1 MFQGREPVVHNS
13 LGRTSTALRPAQD
26 GHVRLYSCGPTVY
39 ARPHLG
45 NLRPYVFSDTLRRAL
60 EWKGVRVTQVVN
72 ITDVGH
78 AVGDGDLGEDKVEVA
93 ARAAQASVW
102 DVTERYTEDFF
113 ANLRQMNVREHTH
126 SPRASAYVPQ
136 MIAFAEELER
146 QGFAYRIDSGLYFD
160 TARSQGYGRLALL
173 GGGDSD
179 VHRLESVPGKRQPAD
194 FALWRS
200 EVGEA
205 RRLVHWDSPWGP
217 GVPGW
222 HLECSVM
229 AIELLGD
236 HFDIHTGGVDHRQI
250 HHVNEIAQSEAYL
263 GDGLDWVDVWM
274 HNEFVTIGSAKIA
287 KSSGRVPV
295 LDDLIE
301 QGYHPLVYRLFLLTA
316 QYRAQIDLNDSGLKN
331 AAASYRKL
339 LGRANAVLGAYD
351 AATPQTY
358 DAAHAALAG
367 DDAGSAAALSHLDAV
382 DAAISDDLATPR
394 VLAVLNTVLRDDAID
409 ETQRAILV
417 GTIEVLLGLG
427 LGSVEVA
434 DLSGASEP
442 GVPAAEIERLIADRA
457 AARAAK
463 DWAGADRIR
472 DDLAARGITLTDGAD
487 GTTWA
492 PTPVEG

>member
-13 LGRTSTALRPAQD
+13 LGRTATPLRPAEAD
-26 GHVRLYSCGPTVY
+26 HVRLYSCGPTVY

-60 EWKGVRVTQVVN
+60 EWKGARVTQVVN

-78 AVGDGDLGEDKVEVA
+78 AVGDGDLGEDKVELA
-93 ARAAQASVW
+93 ARKAQESVW
-102 DVTERYTEDFF
+102 DVTERYTQDFF
-113 ANLRQMNVREHTH
+113 DNLRRMNIREHTH

-146 QGFAYRIDSGLYFD
+146 KGFAYQIDSGLYFD
-160 TARSQGYGRLALL
+160 TAKSQGYGRLALL

-179 VHRLESVPGKRQPAD
+179 VHRLEAVPGKRQPAD

-200 EVGEA
+200 EVGESK
-205 RRLVHWDSPWGP
+205 RLVHWASPWGP

-263 GDGLDWVDVWM
+263 SDGRDWVDVWM

-295 LDDLIE
+295 LDDLAE

-339 LGRANAVLGAYD
+339 LTRANAVLG
-351 AATPQTY
+351 TY
-358 DAAHAALAG
+358 DGAIPLTYDDARAALEGSDAALA
-367 DDAGSAAALSHLDAV
+367 HLDAI

-394 VLAVLNTVLRDDAID
+394 VLATLNTVLRDDTLD
-409 ETQRAILV
+409 ETERAVLV
-417 GTIEVLLGLG
+417 GTAELLLGLG
-427 LGSVEVA
+427 LGSVDVA
-434 DLSGASEP
+434 ELSTSSEP
-442 GVPAAEIERLIADRA
+442 TVPVDEIERLIAERA

-463 DWAGADRIR
+463 DWADADRIR
-472 DDLAARGITLTDGAD
+472 DDLADLGVTITDGPA

-492 PTPVEG
+492 PTPAEG